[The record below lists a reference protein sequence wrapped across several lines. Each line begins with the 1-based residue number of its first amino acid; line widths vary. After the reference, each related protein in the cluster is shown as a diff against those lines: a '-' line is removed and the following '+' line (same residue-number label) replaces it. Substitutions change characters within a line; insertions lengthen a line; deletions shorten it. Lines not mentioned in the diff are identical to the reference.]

1 MNRRKYRKT
10 WLKHQ
15 KAYERYAYSKLMPL
29 FKGYNDAIEWDK
41 MNIGN
46 YPIVIEEVVSKEKM
60 YATYFDIYS
69 RVGLLH
75 GKRVGKFINEELK
88 NFTDSAFL
96 KLWEEQLQYFFRN
109 QGFRRV
115 NNINTT
121 YVQTIIRLMETR
133 LSSGMSLEEAVS
145 EVQKQVRG
153 RGFYRWQ
160 TLRIARTESTSA
172 ANFGA
177 LQSSHVSGF
186 VMEKEWISANDAR
199 TRGKKP
205 TTGYDHY
212 HMNGI
217 KVPQDG
223 KFTLTSSEFGTDL
236 LEFPGD
242 PEGKPGNLIN
252 CRCTIALVPKR
263 DDDGNFIRKL

>member
-29 FKGYNDAIEWDK
+29 FKGYNDAIDWDK

-60 YATYFDIYS
+60 YSTYFDIYS

-109 QGFRRV
+109 QGFRNV

-121 YVQTIIRLMETR
+121 YVQTIIRL
-133 LSSGMSLEEAVS
+133 
-145 EVQKQVRG
+145 
-153 RGFYRWQ
+153 
-160 TLRIARTESTSA
+160 
-172 ANFGA
+172 
-177 LQSSHVSGF
+177 
-186 VMEKEWISANDAR
+186 
-199 TRGKKP
+199 
-205 TTGYDHY
+205 
-212 HMNGI
+212 NG
-217 KVPQDG
+217 
-223 KFTLTSSEFGTDL
+223 
-236 LEFPGD
+236 
-242 PEGKPGNLIN
+242 N
-252 CRCTIALVPKR
+252 
-263 DDDGNFIRKL
+263 